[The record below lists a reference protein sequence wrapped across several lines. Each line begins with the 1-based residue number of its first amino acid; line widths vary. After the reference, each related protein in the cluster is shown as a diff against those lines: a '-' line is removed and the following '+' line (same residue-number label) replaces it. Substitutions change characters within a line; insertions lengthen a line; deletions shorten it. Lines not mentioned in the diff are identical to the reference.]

1 MYSTPTFIVQLE
13 ITDDVKMWLEQKKKL
28 VHKARLSV
36 SLTLL
41 PHFDGF
47 CDIIYR
53 KEPWQHGI
61 YLICMQRS
69 ETAGNSDVI
78 YASAMPSGKSLVR
91 TNQNSCPTSLIL

>member
-1 MYSTPTFIVQLE
+1 MTS
-13 ITDDVKMWLEQKKKL
+13 KCGWSKKKIGSQGAIEC
-28 VHKARLSV
+28 V
-36 SLTLL
+36 TDL

-61 YLICMQRS
+61 YLICMQKS
-69 ETAGNSDVI
+69 ETASNSDVI

-91 TNQNSCPTSLIL
+91 TNQNSCPTSLFL

>member
-1 MYSTPTFIVQLE
+1 MYSTSTFIVQLE
-13 ITDDVKMWLEQKKKL
+13 ITDDVKMWLEQKL

-78 YASAMPSGKSLVR
+78 YAAAMPSGKSLVR